1 MILAFLALLL
11 LHNFLAVPF
20 LVRKKKPWAYAVVTL
35 ALLSGFVAYVLLA
48 HSSHDPGMPPPMAPG
63 GDFPPPG
70 GPGGPLPPPPPGG
83 PGGPGPIRPEV
94 LMILVAFLLLAAN
107 AGLVYW
113 VQERRAAAR
122 IRELEAELKQRDA
135 QPAPRPE
142 GVTMVFRSEGQD
154 VRVETAKIRYIEG
167 MSEYVKIW
175 REDAR
180 EPLIVLERLKN
191 LEERL
196 PAGQFLRVHR
206 SYIVNLSRIRATTAG
221 QITLDDGTRIP
232 VGDSYRDKF
241 RKMTIFGKT
250 Q

>member
-20 LVRKKKPWAYAVVTL
+20 LVRKKKLWAYAAVTL
-35 ALLSGFVAYVLLA
+35 ALLGGFVAYVLLT
-48 HSSHDPGMPPPMAPG
+48 HGGPGPGMPPPRAQE
-63 GDFPPPG
+63 GDFPPPQG
-70 GPGGPLPPPPPGG
+70 GPWGPGGPAGK
-83 PGGPGPIRPEV
+83 GPIPPEWLEMLLGV
-94 LMILVAFLLLAAN
+94 LLLAAN
-107 AGLVYW
+107 VGLIYW
-113 VQERRAAAR
+113 IQARRSTAR
-122 IRELEAELKQRDA
+122 IRELEAELKQRDE
-135 QPAPRPE
+135 QPVPAMSE
-142 GVTMVFRSEGQD
+142 TMLFRSEGRD
-154 VRVETAKIRYIEG
+154 VRVEAAQIRFIEG

-175 REDAR
+175 RDDAG

-191 LEERL
+191 LEEML
-196 PAGQFLRVHR
+196 PVGQFLRVHR
-206 SYIVNLSRIRATTAG
+206 SYIVNLSRIRATAAG